1 MRDPVSKDNVESDQG
16 RYSTMTSDI
25 YIHEHIQID
34 KIYTHTLHIHEHT
47 NADGGE
53 EGFVSFLFNISLG

>member
-1 MRDPVSKDNVESDQG
+1 MRDPVSKVNVGSDQG

-25 YIHEHIQID
+25 YIHEHTQIY
-34 KIYTHTLHIHEHT
+34 KIYTHILHIHEHT

-53 EGFVSFLFNISLG
+53 EGFVSFLFNISLD